1 MAPSIVN
8 IFTRLNT
15 AGRTLTREEITVAWL
30 KIGWVPAQTDGKTAG
45 QCLDEL
51 KSALGDRGFHLETD
65 EIVRLISFVW
75 SVEHR
80 DGSLLDSKDLL
91 KGEIVRSMA
100 ASVAIMWNR
109 LKPRVELGA
118 DLVKERDLLENQ
130 ESFNAVIVFLTWYR
144 LVFDRFDA
152 LVGGIS
158 VIERDS
164 LEKKL
169 NLRASQFLDRWV
181 FGSQWANVWGEGAV
195 LNFQN
200 FATDL
205 SNFGLKLKKCA
216 ASILI
221 DTVDDGISQL
231 MGRISIRAGEHVSNA
246 VVRDRRRVRA
256 YYPLLWVWHRLDQT
270 RWTHSSIPMRTGRRR
285 VTNLEVDHT
294 VADAWWGRLVNQA
307 IDAKLAGFAG
317 TDEERSLVAP
327 DNFESK
333 LDALSFINSLG
344 NCSLLEKTF
353 NVSKSDEPMWNFL
366 EQVHEFKEGKIQR
379 HDWEDALSLPETLT
393 SPDKSNLEDI
403 KNAIQARDG
412 LIRKDLTDFIAGI
425 KHRVD

>member
-1 MAPSIVN
+1 
-8 IFTRLNT
+8 
-15 AGRTLTREEITVAWL
+15 
-30 KIGWVPAQTDGKTAG
+30 
-45 QCLDEL
+45 
-51 KSALGDRGFHLETD
+51 
-65 EIVRLISFVW
+65 
-75 SVEHR
+75 
-80 DGSLLDSKDLL
+80 
-91 KGEIVRSMA
+91 
-100 ASVAIMWNR
+100 MWNR

-181 FGSQWANVWGEGAV
+181 FGSQWANVWGEGVV

-333 LDALSFINSLG
+333 LDALIHKLTG
-344 NCSLLEKTF
+344 QLL
-353 NVSKSDEPMWNFL
+353 
-366 EQVHEFKEGKIQR
+366 
-379 HDWEDALSLPETLT
+379 
-393 SPDKSNLEDI
+393 SP
-403 KNAIQARDG
+403 
-412 LIRKDLTDFIAGI
+412 
-425 KHRVD
+425 

>member
-1 MAPSIVN
+1 M
-8 IFTRLNT
+8 
-15 AGRTLTREEITVAWL
+15 
-30 KIGWVPAQTDGKTAG
+30 GK
-45 QCLDEL
+45 C
-51 KSALGDRGFHLETD
+51 
-65 EIVRLISFVW
+65 V
-75 SVEHR
+75 
-80 DGSLLDSKDLL
+80 
-91 KGEIVRSMA
+91 
-100 ASVAIMWNR
+100 
-109 LKPRVELGA
+109 
-118 DLVKERDLLENQ
+118 
-130 ESFNAVIVFLTWYR
+130 
-144 LVFDRFDA
+144 
-152 LVGGIS
+152 
-158 VIERDS
+158 
-164 LEKKL
+164 
-169 NLRASQFLDRWV
+169 
-181 FGSQWANVWGEGAV
+181 GEGAV

-205 SNFGLKLKKCA
+205 SNFGLNLKKCA

-366 EQVHEFKEGKIQR
+366 EQVHEFKEEKIQR
-379 HDWEDALSLPETLT
+379 HDWEIMPYHCPKRLRHRTR
-393 SPDKSNLEDI
+393 I
-403 KNAIQARDG
+403 KLRGYQECYSSEGWIDQKGFD
-412 LIRKDLTDFIAGI
+412 
-425 KHRVD
+425 